1 MPFLTS
7 GRFFSF
13 SEKNKKAR
21 SRTMTS
27 LRSISSYSGSMQ
39 SSEGQEVKKY
49 ILVRDT
55 VAKSRWPHGVS
66 AKSRIL
72 SKRSEQRVLK
82 GSLWQEME
90 ESFLHSSLPPST
102 SRSLSR
108 SGSSMTTSPGAPPF
122 KQCVES
128 IEIEDLTLQCAAG
141 FLSEIT
147 DEICRMLLAIPTSE
161 ERYYVYSD
169 TDRMKHAQFINVG
182 SDVIVNKRN
191 IPPCRAAVRWKGR
204 LAGKQGLWFGVEIVV
219 SRLCLVDGS
228 CLQGSVNDTLS
239 DGYIC

>member
-90 ESFLHSSLPPST
+90 ESFLHNSLPPST

-219 SRLCLVDGS
+219 SLTLVDGS